1 MRRQLSRR
9 HSLSLGIFGGFG
21 LLAASSC
28 SGEVSPTG
36 GGDGGTA
43 GSGGSTGNPDGSSG
57 SGGGGGSTGGSSGS
71 GGSTGG
77 SGGSGGGTGGSG
89 GSGGGTGGSG
99 GSGGGTGGSGGGGTG
114 GSGGAGGATGGSGG
128 SGGATGG
135 SGGSAGSTGGSAGTG
150 GAGGSGGGKDAGSGG
165 DGASGCAAAITAIIS
180 MNHGHALSIPA
191 ADVTAGVDKI
201 YNARGTSA
209 HDHFVQVTSADFAML
224 KSGGTVIKKSCNGGD
239 HEYALSC
246 GTPTRQP
253 GAPTCSAGDECGLT
267 MGMLCPP

>member
-21 LLAASSC
+21 FLAASSC

-36 GGDGGTA
+36 SEGGAAGAGGA
-43 GSGGSTGNPDGSSG
+43 TGNPDGGSG
-57 SGGGGGSTGGSSGS
+57 AGGGGGSTGGSGGSSGS

-77 SGGSGGGTGGSG
+77 S
-89 GSGGGTGGSG
+89 
-99 GSGGGTGGSGGGGTG
+99 
-114 GSGGAGGATGGSGG
+114 GGATGGSGG

-135 SGGSAGSTGGSAGTG
+135 SGGTGGATGGSGGTGGATGGASGSGGATGGSGGSAGSTGGAAGSG
-150 GAGGSGGGKDAGSGG
+150 GASGSGGGKDAGPGG
-165 DGASGCAAAITAIIS
+165 DGSSGCAAAIVANIS

-209 HDHFVQVTSADFAML
+209 HDHFVQVTAADFMML
-224 KSGGTVIKKSCNGGD
+224 RSGATVIKKSCNGGD

-253 GAPTCSAGDECGLT
+253 GAPTCSTSDECGLT